1 MVPIDAGTQPRVRFL
16 DPHPAIWYPLR
27 FTPDG
32 KALVHPIK
40 QNRLEN
46 LWLQPLDGS
55 PGRQITNFK
64 TDLIVGL
71 RWSPDGRNIGVLNRR
86 IDADVV
92 LLRESSTT
100 ITNVSRRRN
109 PPSRGDSVGCRL
121 PLASIHRFRFRA
133 RLGPP
138 WSTEVSSLTDPTV
151 QHYRSGFLKRYS
163 PPPFQGCM
171 IRGSNNGCCRRILA

>member
-1 MVPIDAGTQPRVRFL
+1 M
-16 DPHPAIWYPLR
+16 
-27 FTPDG
+27 
-32 KALVHPIK
+32 
-40 QNRLEN
+40 
-46 LWLQPLDGS
+46 
-55 PGRQITNFK
+55 
-64 TDLIVGL
+64 
-71 RWSPDGRNIGVLNRR
+71 
-86 IDADVV
+86 
-92 LLRESSTT
+92 
-100 ITNVSRRRN
+100 
-109 PPSRGDSVGCRL
+109 GCRL